1 MESESEPT
9 KTKAGFWLPAFGT
22 RKGIPGDLVPTTVF
36 DNTKAI
42 HAVDGQFQP
51 FSVSFLQS

>member
-22 RKGIPGDLVPTTVF
+22 PKGIPGDLVPTTMF
-36 DNTKAI
+36 DNIKAI
-42 HAVDGQFQP
+42 HAVVG
-51 FSVSFLQS
+51 